1 MKETHQHLI
10 PRLSVTRPV
19 TVVMVLLALLVVGT
33 IAYVRIP
40 LSLTPQGLEER
51 WLGMWINYP
60 NAGPIE
66 VEQKIALKVEEALAT
81 VPRIR
86 KIRTSSERN
95 GCWTSVSFR
104 QETDMREAYNQMRD
118 RADRL
123 LLELPDEVD
132 HIWMRNWD
140 PDDWPILWMGLY
152 LDGEYADPQHLLE
165 TYVRPEL
172 QRIDGVGQL
181 DIWGGPGKEVFI
193 YTDQEKETSAAYNE
207 FRRVNGTQ
215 NSLFM
220 ALDGLDGCGIV
231 LSFGNSTERGGWGH
245 DQIQA
250 IRRLAPHLRQFARV
264 RRKMANAEAL
274 GASLAELLENR
285 GLGIIQLDRHGR
297 ILEANDRARDILLKR
312 DGLRDGEGVLAARI
326 RGEDAQ
332 LQRLLAQ
339 ALPPYGVQGAGGSM
353 RITRRKTQAP
363 LVLEIHPVRGM
374 GTDHLAWEVGA
385 LVVVVDPA
393 ARLRVD
399 PDLAAAVLGLTP
411 TESRVAVALATG
423 QTVAGIADALD
434 CAQSTVR
441 THLKRVYRKQGIR
454 KQTEL
459 VQRVL
464 SLEALRESFR

>member
-1 MKETHQHLI
+1 MAAEDKFEHVLANLYKAALGDVEWVSVAALINDMIRTNGHSLVYGDSRPGGEPDIYLARFFVGAERREDVEHLYFRDYCWRDEAI
-10 PRLSVTRPV
+10 PRL
-19 TVVMVLLALLVVGT
+19 
-33 IAYVRIP
+33 Y
-40 LSLTPQGLEER
+40 GLR
-51 WLGMWINYP
+51 
-60 NAGPIE
+60 
-66 VEQKIALKVEEALAT
+66 
-81 VPRIR
+81 
-86 KIRTSSERN
+86 
-95 GCWTSVSFR
+95 
-104 QETDMREAYNQMRD
+104 
-118 RADRL
+118 
-123 LLELPDEVD
+123 
-132 HIWMRNWD
+132 
-140 PDDWPILWMGLY
+140 
-152 LDGEYADPQHLLE
+152 DGELVNKSDL
-165 TYVRPEL
+165 
-172 QRIDGVGQL
+172 
-181 DIWGGPGKEVFI
+181 

-215 NSLFM
+215 NGLFM